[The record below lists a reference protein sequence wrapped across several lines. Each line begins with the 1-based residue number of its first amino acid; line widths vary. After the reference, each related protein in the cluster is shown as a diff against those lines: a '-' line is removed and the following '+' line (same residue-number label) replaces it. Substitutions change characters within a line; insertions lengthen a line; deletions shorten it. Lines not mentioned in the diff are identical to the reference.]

1 MAYTI
6 ECPNC
11 EKMNDCSTCVGGDN
25 YGTEYYRCEC
35 GTLFSVA
42 IELMELDE
50 LPIWLRQEGE

>member
-1 MAYTI
+1 MSYTI

-11 EKMNDCSTCVGGDN
+11 EKMNDSSTCVGGDE

-42 IELMELDE
+42 IELTEVEE
-50 LPIWLRQEGE
+50 LPTWLSWEAE